1 MLEQA
6 KAKLQA
12 EMAGAKDNDY
22 VQFVGQYLLNH
33 IESHPK
39 EADKIMVNE
48 KTIVKS
54 LEAMRKA
61 AEKKRKG
68 NVAMLTPQEGF
79 TVVFEYYGIKSAP
92 VAVPTSQE
100 TPTATV
106 KTVEPPAD
114 DFDINLDDLLK

>member
-1 MLEQA
+1 MLDQA

-33 IESHPK
+33 IESNPEDASK
-39 EADKIMVNE
+39 VMVEE
-48 KTIVKS
+48 KSIVKS

-79 TVVFEYYGIKSAP
+79 AVVFEYYGIKSP
-92 VAVPTSQE
+92 ESVPAVPVVPAE
-100 TPTATV
+100 V
-106 KTVEPPAD
+106 KVVDE
-114 DFDINLDDLLK
+114 FDIDLDDLLK

>member
-12 EMAGAKDNDY
+12 EMAGAKDNAY

-33 IESHPK
+33 IEAHPGDAEK
-39 EADKIMVNE
+39 VMTKD
-48 KTIVKS
+48 KTIAKS
-54 LEAMRKA
+54 LDAMRKA

-79 TVVFEYYGIKSAP
+79 AVVFEYYGIKAAG
-92 VAVPTSQE
+92 AVPVVSAAPAKVE
-100 TPTATV
+100 TPIV
-106 KTVEPPAD
+106 D
-114 DFDINLDDLLK
+114 DFDVDLDELLM

>member
-12 EMAGAKDNDY
+12 EMAGAKDNEY

-33 IESHPK
+33 IETHPGDT
-39 EADKIMVNE
+39 DKIMAE
-48 KTIVKS
+48 DKTIAKS

-79 TVVFEYYGIKSAP
+79 AVVFEYFGIKAAG
-92 VAVPTSQE
+92 AVPVVPAASAKVE
-100 TPTATV
+100 TPV
-106 KTVEPPAD
+106 D
-114 DFDINLDDLLK
+114 HDFDVDLDELLM

>member
-22 VQFVGQYLLNH
+22 VQFVGQYLLNY
-33 IESHPK
+33 IDAHPGD
-39 EADKIMVNE
+39 ADKIMAKE
-48 KTIVKS
+48 KSIGKS

-79 TVVFEYYGIKSAP
+79 AVVFEYYGIKSTDAASVVPAAP
-92 VAVPTSQE
+92 A
-100 TPTATV
+100 
-106 KTVEPPAD
+106 KVEIPVVD
-114 DFDINLDDLLK
+114 DFDVDLDELLK

>member
-1 MLEQA
+1 MLDQA

-33 IESHPK
+33 IESNPK
-39 EADKIMVNE
+39 DADKVMVEE
-48 KTIVKS
+48 KSIIKS

-79 TVVFEYYGIKSAP
+79 AVVFEYYGIKSPGSVPVAP
-92 VAVPTSQE
+92 VVPPIAAKVDSN
-100 TPTATV
+100 
-106 KTVEPPAD
+106 D
-114 DFDINLDDLLK
+114 GDFDIDLDDLLK